1 VSGLRKL
8 VGDGR
13 LETRSGGYLLR
24 VEPGELDLE
33 RFEALVVEAGT
44 VPASAARKLLTE
56 ALSLWRGEPLLD
68 LGSSEFGRV
77 EIARL
82 DAERLEAIQER
93 IEAELRLGLHGE
105 LIPELQRLAV
115 AHPDRER
122 LRGQLMLALYRSG
135 RQTEALESYRVHRQA
150 LVRELGLEPG
160 RPLQQLE
167 QQILRQDPT
176 LDPPAAP
183 LSIRPDHR
191 RLVRVMG
198 AAVGL
203 AAAAAVAFF
212 MVGGNAGTAATAVIA
227 NSVAAIDPHS
237 NRVIADIQVGGGP
250 SWIAAGAGSVWVLNE
265 RDQTISQIDPRRH
278 RLVRTFAVSAA
289 TPFALTVA
297 EGSLWVA
304 DGRSKSLLRLDPQGV
319 VVERTPLFSRR
330 FLRLIKHTQGIG
342 GSIWLALGPTN
353 GVERFDPTT
362 GAHTLVNIG
371 SSATTLSAVAV
382 GGGSVWA
389 ADIGTNQLWQ
399 IDPGQAAA
407 IRAIPVGQD
416 PLGVAFGAGSV
427 WVANAADGTVS
438 RIDPQQGKA
447 TATISLGQTT
457 PSQLALANGLIW
469 TTVG

>member
-1 VSGLRKL
+1 
-8 VGDGR
+8 
-13 LETRSGGYLLR
+13 
-24 VEPGELDLE
+24 
-33 RFEALVVEAGT
+33 
-44 VPASAARKLLTE
+44 
-56 ALSLWRGEPLLD
+56 
-68 LGSSEFGRV
+68 
-77 EIARL
+77 
-82 DAERLEAIQER
+82 
-93 IEAELRLGLHGE
+93 
-105 LIPELQRLAV
+105 
-115 AHPDRER
+115 
-122 LRGQLMLALYRSG
+122 M
-135 RQTEALESYRVHRQA
+135 
-150 LVRELGLEPG
+150 
-160 RPLQQLE
+160 
-167 QQILRQDPT
+167 
-176 LDPPAAP
+176 
-183 LSIRPDHR
+183 
-191 RLVRVMG
+191 
-198 AAVGL
+198 
-203 AAAAAVAFF
+203 AFF
-212 MVGGNAGTAATAVIA
+212 VIGGNAGTSATVVIA

-265 RDQTISQIDPRRH
+265 RDQTISQIDPRTH

-304 DGRSKSLLRLDPQGV
+304 DARSKSVLRLDAQGV

-330 FLRLIKHTQGIG
+330 FWRLIKHTQGIG
-342 GSIWLALGPTN
+342 GSVWLAEGSTN
-353 GVERFDPTT
+353 GVARVDPTT
-362 GAHTLVNIG
+362 GTHTLVNIG

-457 PSQLALANGLIW
+457 PSRLALANGLIW
-469 TTVG
+469 ATVD